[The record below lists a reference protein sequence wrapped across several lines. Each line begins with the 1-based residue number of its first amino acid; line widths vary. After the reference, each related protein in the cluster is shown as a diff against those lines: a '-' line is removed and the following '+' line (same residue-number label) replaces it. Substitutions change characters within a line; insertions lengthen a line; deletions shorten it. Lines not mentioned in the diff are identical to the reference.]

1 MKQWHAVSGYRRLA
15 ASGAIAV
22 TATLGLAACGSSTS
36 GTTSPSA
43 GGTPAASSSGGAATI
58 ATASG
63 QFGTYLTDGSG
74 RAVYLWMADT
84 GGKSTCTGACASAWP
99 PVMTTGTP
107 KASGSAM
114 ASDLGTTTRADGG
127 TQVTYAGHPLYY
139 FIKDTGPGTTQGEGS
154 NGFGAKWWL
163 VAPSGAAI
171 TADATAS
178 GPASAS
184 ASTSSGYGN

>member
-1 MKQWHAVSGYRRLA
+1 MKRWHAVSGYRRLA

-58 ATASG
+58 STASG

-74 RAVYLWMADT
+74 RAVYLWMADS

-114 ASDLGTTTRADGG
+114 ASDLGTTTRSDGG

-139 FIKDTGPGTTQGEGS
+139 FIKDTGPDQTQGQGS
-154 NGFGAKWWL
+154 NGFGAKWWIL
-163 VAPSGAAI
+163 DPAGKAI
-171 TADATAS
+171 TGMHS
-178 GPASAS
+178 SPASS
-184 ASTSSGYGN
+184 ASSSGSSGYGN

>member
-58 ATASG
+58 STASG

-107 KASGSAM
+107 KASGSAV

-139 FIKDTGPGTTQGEGS
+139 FIKDTGPDQTQGQGS
-154 NGFGAKWWL
+154 NGFGAKWWIL
-163 VAPSGAAI
+163 DPAGTAI
-171 TADATAS
+171 TGMHS
-178 GPASAS
+178 SPASS
-184 ASTSSGYGN
+184 ASSSGSSGYGN